1 MKYKSALYDQC
12 VQSTRVSCIGLWLM
26 DHLMPLQ
33 QQKLLTRLAASAHP
47 TVQNMAAAVEGNLTE
62 ILHR

>member
-1 MKYKSALYDQC
+1 
-12 VQSTRVSCIGLWLM
+12 
-26 DHLMPLQ
+26 MPLQ

-47 TVQNMAAAVEGNLTE
+47 TVQNMAVAAAAVEGNLTE